1 MTREDQP
8 ETTHSQ
14 VLAPRRMWVVLLYGW
29 LALLAVQRAIYHHAY
44 LHYDPFAHAT
54 FSDGQVYEEAARD
67 ILAHAPLGSKPFFL
81 QGAYA
86 YFLAVGLSV
95 RGVLTDALFLQL
107 CLAAFACYCVHYAA
121 RRVFDKYDALLSTAM
136 FLAYA
141 GLPFYENKYLSAQ
154 LGVTANACVLA
165 CFAYLWHARNH
176 TSALLFGLA
185 SGLSILARANLVL
198 ALPFSLYALWQLA
211 AGRGTQ
217 RQLQLC
223 AAAALGL
230 TLALVPMATR
240 NLVVTGSSSILPS
253 HAGGI
258 PFYIGNHAGASG
270 LWNDAGGLISG
281 QVSEERAELATRLG
295 LDPHARNIDQHIGT
309 ALYAR
314 AFAEIERDPLGWL
327 RLESRKLWL
336 SVGNAELTH
345 DYDALGERELLGD
358 LRPLAIPFGVVLGFG
373 AFGLYAAWRT
383 PYQRL
388 FALMLTGQLLAVLA
402 ANLCWFTSAQ
412 NRLPLIVPLALA
424 TAAFSRWLRRAS
436 RTRAVP
442 QSWLVAAVGCM
453 ALGAQAYL
461 ARPESKRP
469 SSAHYYNLANV
480 EESLGL
486 FEPALKHYQRACE
499 RNPKQPMFWLRLAHL
514 ARTMQRH
521 AQAHDALDHLAA
533 VPGLPEPFAEAI
545 RDERSALMQ
554 ASSDH

>member
-1 MTREDQP
+1 
-8 ETTHSQ
+8 
-14 VLAPRRMWVVLLYGW
+14 MWVVLLYGW

-54 FSDGQVYEEAARD
+54 FSDGQIYEEAARD

-86 YFLAVGLSV
+86 YFLAAGLSV
-95 RGVLTDALFLQL
+95 RGVLSDVLYLQL
-107 CLAAFACYCVHYAA
+107 GLAALACYCIYYAA

-165 CFAYLWHARNH
+165 SFAYLWYARSH
-176 TSALLFGLA
+176 TSALLLGLM
-185 SGLSILARANLVL
+185 SGLSILARPNLVL
-198 ALPFSLYALWQLA
+198 ALPFSLYTLWQLA
-211 AGRGTQ
+211 AGRGSQ

-230 TLALVPMATR
+230 ALSLVPMATR
-240 NLVVTGSSSILPS
+240 NLVVTGTSSVLPS

-270 LWNDAGGLISG
+270 LWNDAGGLLSG
-281 QVSEERAELATRLG
+281 QVTEERGELAARLG
-295 LDPHARNIDQHIGT
+295 LDPHAANVDHSIGA

-314 AFAEIERDPLGWL
+314 GVEEIRRDPLRWL
-327 RLESRKLWL
+327 QLEGRKLWL
-336 SVGNAELTH
+336 SLGNAELTH

-358 LRPLAIPFGVVLGFG
+358 LRPLSIPFGALLGFG

-383 PYQRL
+383 RAQRL
-388 FALMLTGQLLAVLA
+388 FAVMLTGQVVAVLV

-412 NRLPLIVPLALA
+412 NRLPLVVPLALA
-424 TAAFSRWLRRAS
+424 TASFSRWLRVTS
-436 RTRAVP
+436 RVRVVP
-442 QSWLVAAVGCM
+442 QSWAVAALSCM
-453 ALGAQAYL
+453 VLGAQAYL
-461 ARPESKRP
+461 ARPEPRRP
-469 SSAHYYNLANV
+469 SSAHYYNLGNV

-486 FEPALKHYQRACE
+486 FEPALRHYQRACE
-499 RNPKQPMFWLRLAHL
+499 RNPQQPMFWLRLAHL
-514 ARTMQRH
+514 ARNMQRH
-521 AQAHDALDHLAA
+521 AAAHEALDRLAA
-533 VPGLPEPFAEAI
+533 VPHLPEAFAEAI
-545 RDERSALMQ
+545 RSERSALMQ
-554 ASSDH
+554 ASSER

>member
-1 MTREDQP
+1 
-8 ETTHSQ
+8 
-14 VLAPRRMWVVLLYGW
+14 MWVVLLYGW
-29 LALLAVQRAIYHHAY
+29 LALLALQRAIYHHAY

-54 FSDGQVYEEAARD
+54 FSDGQIYEEAARD

-86 YFLAVGLSV
+86 YFLAAGLSL
-95 RGVLTDALFLQL
+95 RGVLSDALFLQL
-107 CLAAFACYCVHYAA
+107 GLAMLACYCIYYAA
-121 RRVFDKYDALLSTAM
+121 RRVFDEYDALLSTAM
-136 FLAYA
+136 FLAYV

-165 CFAYLWHARNH
+165 CFAYLWHARSH
-176 TSALLFGLA
+176 TSALMLGLA
-185 SGLSILARANLVL
+185 SGLSILARPNLVL

-211 AGRGTQ
+211 AGRGSQ

-230 TLALVPMATR
+230 ALCLVPMATR
-240 NLVVTGSSSILPS
+240 NLVVTGTSSVLPS

-270 LWNDAGGLISG
+270 LWNDAGGLLSG
-281 QVSEERAELATRLG
+281 QVSEERAELAARLG
-295 LDPHARNIDQHIGT
+295 LDPHAPNIDHSIGA

-314 AFAEIERDPLGWL
+314 GLSEIRSDPLRWL
-327 RLESRKLWL
+327 QLEARKLWL
-336 SVGNAELTH
+336 SLGNAELTH
-345 DYDALGERELLGD
+345 DYDSLGERELLGD
-358 LRPLAIPFGVVLGFG
+358 LRPLSIPFGALLGFG

-383 PYQRL
+383 RSQRL
-388 FALMLTGQLLAVLA
+388 FAVMLSGQVVAVLF

-412 NRLPLIVPLALA
+412 NRLPLVVPLALA
-424 TAAFSRWLRRAS
+424 SAAFSRWLRVVSRA
-436 RTRAVP
+436 RAVP

-453 ALGAQAYL
+453 VLGAQAYL

-469 SSAHYYNLANV
+469 SSAHYYNLGVV

-486 FEPALKHYQRACE
+486 FEPALRHYQRACE

-514 ARTMQRH
+514 ARSMQRH
-521 AQAHDALDHLAA
+521 AAAHEALDRLAA
-533 VPGLPEPFAEAI
+533 VPRLPEVYIEAI

-554 ASSDH
+554 ASSQH